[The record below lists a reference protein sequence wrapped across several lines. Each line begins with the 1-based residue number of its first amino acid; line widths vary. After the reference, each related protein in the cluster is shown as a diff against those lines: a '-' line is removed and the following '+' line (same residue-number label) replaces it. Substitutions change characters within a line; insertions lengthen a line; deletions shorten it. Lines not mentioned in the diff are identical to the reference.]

1 LAAIGEAYPWIRSA
15 RMTSRWDE
23 TWHRLRDW
31 TNGQAP
37 SERLAAQILLSD
49 GYTDLDP
56 SHPLGGKDGTKD
68 AVAEKDGKRW
78 LMAVYF
84 PRFQRSFKHIK
95 RKFRDD
101 LAGVASN
108 KVDAM
113 AFVTNQELKL
123 AEREALRKAAGSVPV
138 ELYHLERITAILDTP
153 AMAGVRKQFLG
164 IDFSDADLLREV
176 ESLRSEVAQRQ
187 KHLESLQ
194 TGGDTFCYWMLYYF
208 DMAKAIAKDLSVI
221 RRGDYPLYDLSL
233 RVVDMDAGRDL
244 VREQLGE
251 ISSPAICWRVKWPL
265 PESVYYRI
273 FFHARNG
280 SWHQDLILK
289 RSSSAECWLAATHV
303 KDRSGREI
311 VFEHID
317 NGFVDEFGEPT
328 WRP

>member
-1 LAAIGEAYPWIRSA
+1 
-15 RMTSRWDE
+15 MTSRWDE

-49 GYTDLDP
+49 GYTGLDP
-56 SHPLGGKDGTKD
+56 SHPLGGQDGTKD
-68 AVAEKDGKRW
+68 AIAEKAGKRW

-84 PRFQRSFKHIK
+84 PRSQQAFKHVK

-108 KVDAM
+108 KADAM

-123 AEREALRKAAGSVPV
+123 AEREALKQAADSVPV
-138 ELYHLERITAILDTP
+138 ELYHLERITTILDTP
-153 AMAGVRKQFLG
+153 AMVGVRKQFLG
-164 IDFSDADLLREV
+164 IDFGEADLLSEV
-176 ESLRSEVAQRQ
+176 EALRGEVAQTQ
-187 KHLESLQ
+187 KHLEGLQ

-208 DMAKAIAKDLSVI
+208 DVKEAIARHLCVI
-221 RRGDYPLYDLSL
+221 RRGDYPLYDVSV
-233 RVVDMDAGRDL
+233 RVRDMDADRDL
-244 VREQLGE
+244 TQERLGE
-251 ISSPAICWRVKWPL
+251 INAPAVCWGVKWPL

-289 RSSSAECWLAATHV
+289 RSKRDYWTAATRV
-303 KDRSGREI
+303 KDKKGKEV

-317 NGFVDEFGEPT
+317 NFDFVHEFGEPT

>member
-1 LAAIGEAYPWIRSA
+1 
-15 RMTSRWDE
+15 MTSRWDE

-37 SERLAAQILLSD
+37 SERLAAQILLSED
-49 GYTDLDP
+49 FTGLDP

-68 AVAEKDGKRW
+68 AVAQKDDKRW

-84 PRFQRSFKHIK
+84 PRLQQSFKHIK

-108 KVDAM
+108 KADAM

-123 AEREALRKAAGSVPV
+123 AEREALRKAAEPVPV
-138 ELYHLERITAILDTP
+138 ELYHLERITTILDAP
-153 AMAGVRKQFLG
+153 AMASVRKQFLG
-164 IDFSDADLLREV
+164 IDFSGADLVREV
-176 ESLRSEVAQRQ
+176 ESLRNEVAQTQ
-187 KHLESLQ
+187 EHLESLQ

-208 DMAKAIAKDLSVI
+208 DMTKNIGKDWVVI
-221 RRGDYPLYDLSL
+221 RRGDYPLYDVQI
-233 RVVDMDAGRDL
+233 RIRDMYANKD
-244 VREQLGE
+244 VMRENLGE
-251 ISSPAICWRVKWPL
+251 INAPAIFTRVAWQL

-280 SWHQDLILK
+280 SWNQDLILK
-289 RSSSAECWLAATHV
+289 RSDAAKCWLAATRV
-303 KDRSGREI
+303 KDRSGREV

-317 NGFVDEFGEPT
+317 NPDFVNEFGEPT